1 MKIISVIK
9 VLNNLKR
16 IVLLLIFLVIGGLF
30 SPIVM
35 AENIQYL
42 QQRASFAYDQ
52 MMQAQ
57 QKAEIAAKKLARAEK
72 KVEAIKQQ
80 LSKAEQEAEI
90 IKQESAEANTAM
102 EQATGTWKSTS
113 GALAQ
118 EWEQSSGIR

>member
-9 VLNNLKR
+9 VLYNLKK
-16 IVLLLIFLVIGGLF
+16 IILLLVFSVIGGLL

-35 AENIQYL
+35 AEKIQYL

-57 QKAEIAAKKLARAEK
+57 KEAEITAKKLARAEK
-72 KVEAIKQQ
+72 KVESIKQQ

-90 IKQESAEANTAM
+90 IRQESVAANTAM
-102 EQATGTWKSTS
+102 EQATGTWNTS
-113 GALAQ
+113 SDALAQ
-118 EWEQSSGIR
+118 EWEQAGRR